1 MQELILINS
10 LELKVLLEF
19 ILHEI
24 VILLIIDFS
33 LYVIKLNCMEKLGKA
48 LVVLDTISIIFI
60 LNKIIIFKED
70 TVKWKCVMM
79 EH

>member
-1 MQELILINS
+1 
-10 LELKVLLEF
+10 
-19 ILHEI
+19 
-24 VILLIIDFS
+24 
-33 LYVIKLNCMEKLGKA
+33 MEKLGKA